1 MMLVRGKSEYKYSQE
16 DLDTISRCNMERC
29 ASFLARMIEKYG
41 DEVLAEIEEE
51 EGADGLEQERPL
63 TVDDAVAAGAS

>member
-1 MMLVRGKSEYKYSQE
+1 MKCRRHFF
-16 DLDTISRCNMERC
+16 T
-29 ASFLARMIEKYG
+29 RMIEKYG